1 MFDFLNDCL
10 STIPEQFELEGKIVT
25 KQMVQEKGLILARS
39 GKLSNNPVVISSNLV
54 GWSDNKTH
62 TTSVNNRVLSLVKF
76 TNADGEVVKV
86 TSTFHAEVDGET
98 YLASLLLPTPLASS
112 PIWDEDVF
120 GVLAQWG
127 LQLQLIADITASEVN
142 GKLEL
147 FTRSNSL
154 EEYLR
159 VYAVNYVL
167 WIPSEAHAE
176 KVNATPI
183 RLAKGP
189 KIRPNKPIQLK
200 SVQQQA
206 NTNNNANN
214 GAVLIE
220 L

>member
-10 STIPEQFELEGKIVT
+10 STIPESFELEGKTIT
-25 KQMVQEKGLILARS
+25 KQMVKDKGLILARS
-39 GKLSNNPVVISSNLV
+39 GKLSDNPIIISSNLV

-62 TTSVNNRVLSLVKF
+62 TTTINNRVLSLVKF
-76 TNADGEVVKV
+76 INTNEDVVKV
-86 TSTFHAEVDGET
+86 TATFYAEVDGQN

-112 PIWDEDVF
+112 PLWDEDAF

-127 LQLQLIADITASEVN
+127 LQLQLIADVIASEVD

-154 EEYLR
+154 NEYLR

-176 KVNATPI
+176 KVNVTPI
-183 RLAKGP
+183 KLAKGP
-189 KIRPNKPIQLK
+189 KIRPNKPVQPK
-200 SVQQQA
+200 PVQQTTP
-206 NTNNNANN
+206 TNS
-214 GAVLIE
+214 AVLIE
-220 L
+220 I

>member
-10 STIPEQFELEGKIVT
+10 STIPEQFELEDKTVT

-127 LQLQLIADITASEVN
+127 LQLQLIADIVASEVD

-154 EEYLR
+154 NEYLR

-167 WIPSEAHAE
+167 WIPSETHTE

-189 KIRPNKPIQLK
+189 KIRPNKLVQPK
-200 SVQQQA
+200 PVQQ
-206 NTNNNANN
+206 TNSAN

-220 L
+220 I

>member
-10 STIPEQFELEGKIVT
+10 STIPESFELEGKTIT
-25 KQMVQEKGLILARS
+25 KKMIQDKGLILARS
-39 GKLSNNPVVISSNLV
+39 GKLSDNPIVISSNLV
-54 GWSDNKTH
+54 GWSDSKTC
-62 TTSVNNRVLSLVKF
+62 TTTINNRVLSLVKF
-76 TNADGEVVKV
+76 INTNEDVVKV
-86 TSTFHAEVDGET
+86 TATFYAEVDGQN

-112 PIWDEDVF
+112 PLWDEDVF

-127 LQLQLIADITASEVN
+127 LQLQLIADVIASEVD

-154 EEYLR
+154 NEYLR

-167 WIPSEAHAE
+167 WIPSEVHAE

-183 RLAKGP
+183 KLAKGP
-189 KIRPNKPIQLK
+189 KIRPNRPVQPKP
-200 SVQQQA
+200 VQQ
-206 NTNNNANN
+206 TTPTN

-220 L
+220 I

>member
-10 STIPEQFELEGKIVT
+10 STIPQAFELEGKTIS
-25 KQMVQEKGLILARS
+25 KQMVQEKGLVLARS
-39 GKLSNNPVVISSNLV
+39 GKLSDNPVVISSNLV
-54 GWSDNKTH
+54 GWSDSKTY
-62 TTSVNNRVLSLVKF
+62 TTTINNRVLSLVKF
-76 TNADGEVVKV
+76 MNAHEEVVKV

-112 PIWDEDVF
+112 PIWDEDAF

-127 LQLQLIADITASEVN
+127 LQLQLIADIVASEVD

-147 FTRSNSL
+147 FTRTNSL
-154 EEYLR
+154 NEYLR
-159 VYAVNYVL
+159 VYAINYVL

-183 RLAKGP
+183 KLAKGP
-189 KIRPNKPIQLK
+189 KIRPNKPVQPKPIQ
-200 SVQQQA
+200 QH
-206 NTNNNANN
+206 TNSNNN

-220 L
+220 I

>member
-10 STIPEQFELEGKIVT
+10 STIPDSFELEGKTIS
-25 KQMVQEKGLILARS
+25 KEMVKDKGLILCRS

-62 TTSVNNRVLSLVKF
+62 TTTINNRVLSLVKF
-76 TNADGEVVKV
+76 TNSNEEVIKV
-86 TSTFHAEVDGET
+86 TATFHAEVDGET
-98 YLASLLLPTPLASS
+98 YLASLLMPTPLASS
-112 PIWDEDVF
+112 PLWDEDAF

-127 LQLQLIADITASEVN
+127 LQLQLIADVTASEVD

-154 EEYLR
+154 NEYLR
-159 VYAVNYVL
+159 VYAVSYVL
-167 WIPSEAHAE
+167 WIPSEVHIE

-183 RLAKGP
+183 KLAKGP
-189 KIRPNKPIQLK
+189 KIRPNKPIQTK
-200 SVQQQA
+200 PVQQ
-206 NTNNNANN
+206 TNSTN

-220 L
+220 I